1 MKNYLPLIAAR
12 ILFAIPF
19 LAFGAMHLMGADQ
32 MAGMVPSWLPGGVL
46 WIYIT
51 GLAQI
56 AGGLAIILDKMM
68 PLASNLLALLMLVY
82 VILIQYPMLANEVTR
97 QIGMAGV
104 LKDLGL
110 AGGALLAGYL
120 SGSGNKEA

>member
-1 MKNYLPLIAAR
+1 MKNYLPTIVAR
-12 ILFAIPF
+12 ILFALPF
-19 LAFGAMHLMGADQ
+19 IVLGALHLMGADK
-32 MAGMVPSWLPGGVL
+32 MAASVPTWLPGGVL

-56 AGGLAIILDKMM
+56 AGGFAIILDKMM

-82 VILIQYPMLANEVTR
+82 VVLIHYPLMGSQLTQ
-97 QIGMAGV
+97 QIGLIGM

-110 AGGALLAGYL
+110 AGGALLAGHL
-120 SGSGNKEA
+120 SGNKEG

>member
-1 MKNYLPLIAAR
+1 MKNYLPTIVAR
-12 ILFAIPF
+12 ILFALPF
-19 LAFGAMHLMGADQ
+19 IVLGALHLMGADK
-32 MAGMVPSWLPGGVL
+32 MAASVPEWLPGGVL

-56 AGGLAIILDKMM
+56 AGGFAIILDKMM

-82 VILIQYPMLANEVTR
+82 VIVIHYPLMNNQLTQ
-97 QIGMAGV
+97 QIGLIGI

-110 AGGALLAGYL
+110 AGGALLAGHL
-120 SGSGNKEA
+120 SGNKEG

>member
-1 MKNYLPLIAAR
+1 MVAR
-12 ILFAIPF
+12 IVFALPF
-19 LAFGAMHLMGADQ
+19 ILFGAMHLMGADQ

-68 PLASNLLALLMLVY
+68 PLASNLLAVLMLVY
-82 VILIQYPMLANEVTR
+82 VILIQYPMLSHEATR

-110 AGGALLAGYL
+110 AGGALLAGFL
-120 SGSGNKEA
+120 SGNGKKEA